1 MKKCSLLLIA
11 LPPQFSEAI
20 TPGVQRKGSLFS
32 FELRVSQ
39 VTQYLT
45 QQEVGSL
52 LSISERT
59 VRTWS
64 RKGVLRAYRFGTRV
78 FYKRHEVAQ
87 QLATS
92 KSRKP

>member
-1 MKKCSLLLIA
+1 MR
-11 LPPQFSEAI
+11 AI
-20 TPGVQRKGSLFS
+20 FVFKEILEENQVGILKSIPFMGSPLS

-59 VRTWS
+59 VRNRS

-78 FYKRHEVAQ
+78 FYKRTEVAQ
-87 QLATS
+87 QLVTS
-92 KSRKP
+92 KSLKP